1 MSHLLCAI
9 PGCRIPGQH
18 RDDCDQADCRA
29 CLPRPATDG
38 YTCDE
43 CTGHMHQL
51 LGVIAD
57 LAPDARAVAA
67 GQARPG
73 ATRNGGSTNKPG
85 SQSPLNDGATDALD
99 EIHTDLAKI
108 ARAIANVRGLRGPQ
122 SHAEGRTP
130 GDPLGTL
137 CSWLSNQLEWVRHA
151 LDDQRQPYAPTVHAT
166 IRDAASRI
174 RAIVNGPHARRYLGP
189 CGAPIVDDD
198 PPADV
203 YAGCPNPGR
212 CIASW
217 DCHAGKCGTIP
228 APTCDGDVY
237 GRPGA
242 TNATCRTCH
251 TQHAQNDRQAWIGD
265 ITRDR
270 AYRAAHIADAHGIHV
285 KTIRSWADRGKLTAW
300 WSDGEQLHE
309 WTTLE
314 VEDGTIEQ
322 VKARLAEIADE
333 VKARGPRL
341 FVLGDVLDL
350 AAADAARRE
359 QLRASREAESVTT
372 S

>member
-1 MSHLLCAI
+1 MARMTQLLCAI
-9 PGCRIPGQH
+9 PGCRIPGHH
-18 RDDCDQADCRA
+18 RDDCDTADCRG
-29 CLPRPATDG
+29 CLPRPATSG

-43 CTGHMHQL
+43 CTGHQHQL

-85 SQSPLNDGATDALD
+85 SMSPLNDGATDALD
-99 EIHTDLAKI
+99 EITATLAKI
-108 ARAIANVRGLRGPQ
+108 ARTIAHVRGLRGPQ
-122 SHAEGRTP
+122 SHAEVRTP
-130 GDPLGTL
+130 GDPLGNV
-137 CSWLSNQLEWVRHA
+137 CSWLSGNLEWVRHA
-151 LDDQRQPYAPTVHAT
+151 LDDQRQPYAVTVHAA

-174 RAIVNGPHARRYLGP
+174 RAIVNGPNARRYLGP
-189 CGAPIVDDD
+189 CGALALETYQRTEPL
-198 PPADV
+198 
-203 YAGCPNPGR
+203 PGV
-212 CIASW
+212 IAEEATTR
-217 DCHAGKCGTIP
+217 H
-228 APTCDGDVY
+228 CDGDVY

-242 TNATCRTCH
+242 THATCRTCH
-251 TQHAQNDRQAWIGD
+251 TQHAQADRQAWIGD
-265 ITRDR
+265 ITRNR
-270 AYRAAHIADAHGIHV
+270 AYRAAHIADAHRIHV

-300 WSDGEQLHE
+300 WSDGEQLYE

-322 VKARLAEIADE
+322 VTARLAEIADE

-359 QLRASREAESVTT
+359 QLRTAREQAQTEPAEMGA
-372 S
+372 